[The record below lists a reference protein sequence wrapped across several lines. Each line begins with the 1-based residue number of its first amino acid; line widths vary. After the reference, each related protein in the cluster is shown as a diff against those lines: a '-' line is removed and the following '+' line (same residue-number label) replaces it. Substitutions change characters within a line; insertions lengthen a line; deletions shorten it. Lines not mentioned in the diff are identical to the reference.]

1 MILKF
6 YSASES
12 PRGLVKTNGY
22 TGGTSSGDVSYIMGT
37 IVNNNIL
44 YT

>member
-1 MILKF
+1 MVLKL

-12 PRGLVKTNGY
+12 PRGLVQTNGY
-22 TGGTSSGDVSYIMGT
+22 TGGMSSGDVLCIMGT
-37 IVNNNIL
+37 IVNNIL

>member
-1 MILKF
+1 MILKL

-12 PRGLVKTNGY
+12 PRGLVKTNSY
-22 TGGTSSGDVSYIMGT
+22 TGGMSSGDALYIMGT